1 MAAVVTMAAAMC
13 ATVHQRLDAGTLQPT
28 DATPTRSTGAG
39 LAGGA
44 GAGPTGSTGTGLA
57 GSTAPRPTPSATPS
71 ATPSSVPSAT
81 PSATPSSSAGA
92 TPRPTPSS
100 GAGAA
105 VVARVE
111 AGREKPVNRP
121 AGQPVDCRRVKCVAL
136 TFDDGPG
143 PYTDTLLRH
152 LAAHQAPATFF
163 VVGQNVAA
171 YPSVLRRT
179 AAAGHEIGNHT
190 WSHQDLT
197 KLSAAAVRTEL
208 ARTDEAVRAA
218 VGFVPAL
225 VRPPYGAFDNTLRVR
240 IKRPLV
246 LWSVDTLD
254 WLHRDS
260 ARVARVAIRSARP
273 GGIILFHDIHPT
285 TVKAIPRVLKALSR
299 KGYTFVTVSQLFDGR
314 PPRLV
319 YEGDAPHQG

>member
-1 MAAVVTMAAAMC
+1 MSAGAARRGAARVAAVVTMAAAMC

-28 DATPTRSTGAG
+28 DATPTRSTGMG
-39 LAGGA
+39 LV
-44 GAGPTGSTGTGLA
+44 
-57 GSTAPRPTPSATPS
+57 GSTAPRPIPSATSSVTPSAAPSPTPRP
-71 ATPSSVPSAT
+71 TPSSN
-81 PSATPSSSAGA
+81 AGA

-208 ARTDEAVRAA
+208 ARTDEAVKAA

-285 TVKAIPRVLKALSR
+285 TVKAVPRVLKALSR
-299 KGYTFVTVSQLFDGR
+299 KGYTFVTVSQLFDGH

-319 YEGDAPHQG
+319 YNAPHQPGSEP

>member
-1 MAAVVTMAAAMC
+1 
-13 ATVHQRLDAGTLQPT
+13 
-28 DATPTRSTGAG
+28 
-39 LAGGA
+39 
-44 GAGPTGSTGTGLA
+44 
-57 GSTAPRPTPSATPS
+57 
-71 ATPSSVPSAT
+71 
-81 PSATPSSSAGA
+81 
-92 TPRPTPSS
+92 
-100 GAGAA
+100 
-105 VVARVE
+105 
-111 AGREKPVNRP
+111 
-121 AGQPVDCRRVKCVAL
+121 VAL

-152 LAAHQAPATFF
+152 LAAHQAHATFF

-171 YPSVLRRT
+171 YPSVLRRA
-179 AAAGHEIGNHT
+179 AAAGHEIGSHT

-197 KLSAAAVRTEL
+197 KLSAAGVRSEL
-208 ARTDEAVRAA
+208 ARADEAIKAA
-218 VGFVPAL
+218 AGFVPAL
-225 VRPPYGAFDNTLRVR
+225 VRPPYGAFDDALRVR

-273 GGIILFHDIHPT
+273 GSVILFHDIHRT
-285 TVKAIPRVLKALSR
+285 TVRAIPRVLKALSG

-319 YEGDAPHQG
+319 YEGDAPHRS